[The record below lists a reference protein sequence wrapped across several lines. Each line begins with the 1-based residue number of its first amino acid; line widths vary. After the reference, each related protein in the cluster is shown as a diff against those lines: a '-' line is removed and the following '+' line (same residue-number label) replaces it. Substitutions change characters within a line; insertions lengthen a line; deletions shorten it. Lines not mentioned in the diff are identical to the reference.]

1 MSVVER
7 LMEASEADI
16 DVLRSLDEQGDDFKK
31 FREVDFLIEAP
42 ELKQAEN
49 ICGFIN
55 DFNYGRAVYDG
66 ENEGSHRV
74 IVYIEMPVTQNLVSS
89 VSGFFICVASIFGGN
104 LNGWGCC
111 AQNQA

>member
-1 MSVVER
+1 MAIVEQ

-42 ELKQAEN
+42 DSEKAET

-55 DFNYGRAVYDG
+55 DFHYGRAVYEG
-66 ENEGSHRV
+66 EIESLHRV
-74 IVYIEMPVTQNLVSS
+74 IVYIEMPVTQHIITS
-89 VSGFFICVASIFGGN
+89 VSGFLICVASLFGGN
-104 LNGWGCC
+104 LNGWGCR
-111 AQNQA
+111 AQNRA